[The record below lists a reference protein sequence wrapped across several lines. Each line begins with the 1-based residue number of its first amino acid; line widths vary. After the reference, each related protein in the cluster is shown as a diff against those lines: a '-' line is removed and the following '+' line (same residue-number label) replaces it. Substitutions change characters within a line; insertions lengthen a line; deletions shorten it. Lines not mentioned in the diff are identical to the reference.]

1 MCYGLAL
8 FKGGT
13 WTIGISREFVPE
25 AGSQAPPQTF
35 YVSIAQ
41 GPGIFLTSSPVRFTH
56 ANMGEASVLALF
68 SSSISHFIIFY
79 SASFPLSLPL
89 NMYEEICL
97 SNKPIW
103 KKMTVQYERF

>member
-1 MCYGLAL
+1 MCYGLVL

-56 ANMGEASVLALF
+56 ANMGEASVLALLLFYIPFYNILFCLLPSF
-68 SSSISHFIIFY
+68 SAFKY
-79 SASFPLSLPL
+79 
-89 NMYEEICL
+89 
-97 SNKPIW
+97 
-103 KKMTVQYERF
+103 V